1 MQVHVGPA
9 LDATAPDAVRVV
21 LGEILRFVHRFPG
34 EWWLW
39 PYLQSEPA

>member
-1 MQVHVGPA
+1 
-9 LDATAPDAVRVV
+9 V

-39 PYLQSEPA
+39 PYLQGEPA